1 MEPHVTTGVFGV
13 EVEMQLFT
21 LSITDLTTFESFPRQ
36 EWAEKEDLFEIG
48 SRFARAMLAANP
60 DFRQRGMCV
69 AIYDEAGIAVSVLP
83 LDTLQ

>member
-21 LSITDLTTFESFPRQ
+21 LSITDLTTFESVPQ
-36 EWAEKEDLFEIG
+36 KEWAEEEDLFEIG
-48 SRFARAMLAANP
+48 NRFARSMLAANP
-60 DFRQRGMCV
+60 NFRRRGMCV
-69 AIYDEAGIAVSVLP
+69 AIYDEVGIAVSVIP